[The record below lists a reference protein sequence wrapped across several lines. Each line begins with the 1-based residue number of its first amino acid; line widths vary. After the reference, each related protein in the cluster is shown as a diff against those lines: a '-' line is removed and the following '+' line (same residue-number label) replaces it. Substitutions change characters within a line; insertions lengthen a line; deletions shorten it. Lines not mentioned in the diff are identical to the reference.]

1 MLMAPSTSPPSPTG
15 DGHADGQHRPF
26 APSSSL
32 NPLASPFS
40 PSFPSD
46 SAVEELPEWL
56 LFSPSSLEGR
66 SSRPS
71 SVSSAPSSAEVAR
84 RASSSSHTAGS
95 RSASPVV
102 TYAGAEIPPFVHH
115 EGKAP
120 AVDAGPLVPR
130 MARPTGSWRMLGG
143 HQHLCAL
150 QTPWQ
155 QSLALLTKP
164 RHLGH
169 RFLWTIL
176 IARQPPRASGRL
188 FLIIRNGVTS
198 LVDRP
203 HPSLIGRCVHI
214 W

>member
-1 MLMAPSTSPPSPTG
+1 MLMAPSTPPASPTG
-15 DGHADGQHRPF
+15 DGHTDGQHRPF

-40 PSFPSD
+40 PSFPSG
-46 SAVEELPEWL
+46 SAVEELPKWL

-66 SSRPS
+66 SGRPS

-130 MARPTGSWRMLGG
+130 NGAPDGFMADARRAPASVRATDALAAVTGSAD
-143 HQHLCAL
+143 QAA
-150 QTPWQ
+150 T
-155 QSLALLTKP
+155 
-164 RHLGH
+164 
-169 RFLWTIL
+169 
-176 IARQPPRASGRL
+176 SG
-188 FLIIRNGVTS
+188 
-198 LVDRP
+198 
-203 HPSLIGRCVHI
+203 PSLPVDHPRR
-214 W
+214 